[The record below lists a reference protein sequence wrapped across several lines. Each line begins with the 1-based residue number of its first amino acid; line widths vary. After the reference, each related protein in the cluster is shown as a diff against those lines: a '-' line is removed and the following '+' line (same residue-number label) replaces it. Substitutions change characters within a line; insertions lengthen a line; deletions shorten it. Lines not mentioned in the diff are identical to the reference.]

1 MFEPTARLGR
11 TAILSRGDEAC
22 PQLNLVAV
30 PAQSRRQNHAPTERF
45 VAGSRRRPPH
55 QNRRLP
61 HCNTG
66 VRSIQSADITEAL
79 CDTHQFSVN
88 LPLRS
93 DGSPWDIS
101 CPGFG
106 SHWVCVRQARGPL
119 HVPAVPPGMHGTPF
133 SKIPDI
139 FKNPGNYRTAFSK
152 IPEIVDVELA
162 SLEFA
167 TMMTSSSCN
176 FSIRDIPKLVK
187 CGKNLF
193 HCK

>member
-1 MFEPTARLGR
+1 
-11 TAILSRGDEAC
+11 
-22 PQLNLVAV
+22 
-30 PAQSRRQNHAPTERF
+30 
-45 VAGSRRRPPH
+45 
-55 QNRRLP
+55 
-61 HCNTG
+61 
-66 VRSIQSADITEAL
+66 
-79 CDTHQFSVN
+79 
-88 LPLRS
+88 
-93 DGSPWDIS
+93 
-101 CPGFG
+101 
-106 SHWVCVRQARGPL
+106 
-119 HVPAVPPGMHGTPF
+119 MHGTPF

>member
-79 CDTHQFSVN
+79 CDTHRFSVN

-93 DGSPWDIS
+93 DGSPCGIFFVQVWVPLKACI
-101 CPGFG
+101 CIGTGPTARPGG
-106 SHWVCVRQARGPL
+106 
-119 HVPAVPPGMHGTPF
+119 PPGYA
-133 SKIPDI
+133 PDPI
-139 FKNPGNYRTAFSK
+139 FKNLGNYAAQDRA
-152 IPEIVDVELA
+152 A
-162 SLEFA
+162 SHRALC
-167 TMMTSSSCN
+167 SRSQ
-176 FSIRDIPKLVK
+176 R
-187 CGKNLF
+187 
-193 HCK
+193 